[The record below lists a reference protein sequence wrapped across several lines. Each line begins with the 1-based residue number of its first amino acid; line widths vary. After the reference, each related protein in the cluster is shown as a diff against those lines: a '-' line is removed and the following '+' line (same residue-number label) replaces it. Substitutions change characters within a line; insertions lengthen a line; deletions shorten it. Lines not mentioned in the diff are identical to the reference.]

1 MLRIVTSCSGR
12 PTGASDAPVRFWVT
26 RCSGQRKVI
35 WCSGHAPVSR
45 CSKNTLTRHLCTRH
59 LCTRHLCVSH
69 EQQHASFAPVR
80 RVSPPAA
87 NPSAATVV
95 RGRLARV
102 VARCHPPDRAERR
115 RARPSAT
122 EAATATCARDG
133 DTARRERPEKV
144 VQRRRDGHLQARAYV
159 GEKVALVGS
168 GCDLADPMPV
178 GASCV
183 NAPPRASPRV

>member
-45 CSKNTLTRHLCTRH
+45 CSKNTLTRHLRTRH

-87 NPSAATVV
+87 NPSAAMENDVLSS
-95 RGRLARV
+95 GRPRRPSGRRCATWSSSTWRRRPRRPV
-102 VARCHPPDRAERR
+102 WSASSRPPARC
-115 RARPSAT
+115 
-122 EAATATCARDG
+122 TATSR
-133 DTARRERPEKV
+133 
-144 VQRRRDGHLQARAYV
+144 
-159 GEKVALVGS
+159 
-168 GCDLADPMPV
+168 
-178 GASCV
+178 
-183 NAPPRASPRV
+183 SPRRTAHSIEHSLFAAFNTD